1 VSGDLKALL
10 KVEFKAMLNG
20 TVEIIDGRERRRR
33 WGLEEKLR
41 IVAETQEP
49 GACVRE
55 VAARHDVYPSLLH
68 NWRRQVREGRLVA
81 TPPVRFVPIRM
92 AEASPAV
99 AEPERMV
106 TVQPAAETIEVM
118 LPDGSRLRVGNEV
131 GLAALRRVLT
141 ALRG

>member
-1 VSGDLKALL
+1 
-10 KVEFKAMLNG
+10 MLNG
-20 TVEIIDGRERRRR
+20 TVEIISGRERRRR

-41 IVAETQEP
+41 IVAETQEA

-55 VAARHDVYPSLLH
+55 VAVRHDVYPSLLH

-81 TPPVRFVPIRM
+81 APCARFVPVRM
-92 AEASPAV
+92 AAAPPAA
-99 AEPERMV
+99 AEPERSV
-106 TVQPAAETIEVM
+106 NGRAAAETIEIV

-131 GLAALRRVLT
+131 GLTVLRRVWT

>member
-1 VSGDLKALL
+1 
-10 KVEFKAMLNG
+10 M
-20 TVEIIDGRERRRR
+20 
-33 WGLEEKLR
+33 
-41 IVAETQEP
+41 AETQEA

-81 TPPVRFVPIRM
+81 TPPIRFVPVRM
-92 AEASPAV
+92 AEASSAAV
-99 AEPERMV
+99 EPERAV
-106 TVQPAAETIEVM
+106 NARAAAEMIEVV

-131 GLAALRRVLT
+131 GLAMLRRVLM

>member
-1 VSGDLKALL
+1 
-10 KVEFKAMLNG
+10 MLNG
-20 TVEIIDGRERRRR
+20 VVEIIGGRERRRR

-41 IVAETQEP
+41 IVAETQEA

-81 TPPVRFVPIRM
+81 APSARFVSM
-92 AEASPAV
+92 PAPLQ
-99 AEPERMV
+99 PERSANARA
-106 TVQPAAETIEVM
+106 AAETIEIV

-131 GLAALRRVLT
+131 GLTVLRRVLT
-141 ALRG
+141 APRG